1 MKIIGRLFLVFIITL
16 ALIMGTCPISL
27 GSDEERSG
35 SSTGEKAYIFIGD
48 VNPPWYSLLL
58 RSSFGEVDPYKELQP
73 VIEAQKK
80 KLEAM
85 GYTVTIQ
92 SIAIESDLKSALQ
105 DPATKAVA
113 WFGHGDEGIPGT
125 IYTAHE
131 EETITPG
138 DIAEWSREQLA
149 NEVGTP
155 DTWKGL
161 PDPERKELMKR
172 WNDAHFNLEYAYFH
186 TCYGMKNN
194 DLVDVLMADDGQ
206 FYGYSGT
213 AGISD
218 TSEKATSIRGNPA
231 KEQGSSGI
239 VPTMPMVEIEVK
251 ESMLTASST
260 YNGYTP
266 LTSFDTDL
274 SQNSGWSAAG
284 GEKNGWIVVD
294 FGTVKN
300 ITRIEVIPDRYSAS
314 APSYSYLDRFRIDA
328 WIDNSWHPMSSL
340 ISTPDESWYEVPLKA
355 STDKIRIWAES
366 DGNGPQ
372 IKGIKIYE

>member
-1 MKIIGRLFLVFIITL
+1 MKIIGRLFPVFIIVL
-16 ALIMGTCPISL
+16 ALILGTCTISL
-27 GSDEERSG
+27 GSEGDSSG
-35 SSTGEKAYIFIGD
+35 SGTGEKAYIFIGD

-92 SIAIESDLKSALQ
+92 PIAIENDLRSALQ

-138 DIAEWSREQLA
+138 DIAEWTREQLA
-149 NEVGTP
+149 KEVGTP

-161 PDPERKELMKR
+161 PDLERKELMKH

-218 TSEKATSIRGNPA
+218 TSEKATSIRGKPA
-231 KEQGSSGI
+231 KEQGFSGI
-239 VPTMPMVEIEVK
+239 VPAMPIGETQGSVW
-251 ESMLTASST
+251 
-260 YNGYTP
+260 
-266 LTSFDTDL
+266 
-274 SQNSGWSAAG
+274 SGEAIS
-284 GEKNGWIVVD
+284 EPKNGKTWPFKLTLI
-294 FGTVKN
+294 G
-300 ITRIEVIPDRYSAS
+300 PDS
-314 APSYSYLDRFRIDA
+314 DG
-328 WIDNSWHPMSSL
+328 L
-340 ISTPDESWYEVPLKA
+340 ISGQIEWPSLN
-355 STDKIRIWAES
+355 SINKIEGHKTGNALSFTETADIQKGGAVLSCKYDVIIEGNSFNGKWS
-366 DGNGPQ
+366 GCDDGDYGTINGQ
-372 IKGIKIYE
+372 MTS